1 MTDIEKAV
9 AYAHAGRI
17 QDQLKAS
24 ETDLIRIAT
33 MQDNLTFLR
42 EGIIRRRV
50 GWLDELDALKT
61 QIETTAE

>member
-1 MTDIEKAV
+1 MTHKEKAV

-17 QDQLKAS
+17 KDALLDP
-24 ETDLIRIAT
+24 ETDLIRIST

-50 GWLDELDALKT
+50 GWLQELDALKS
-61 QIETTAE
+61 QIEQPE

>member
-1 MTDIEKAV
+1 MTHEEKAI
-9 AYAHAGRI
+9 AYAHAGRLR
-17 QDQLKAS
+17 DQLRDS

-50 GWLDELDALKT
+50 GWTQELDTLKS
-61 QIETTAE
+61 QIEQPE